1 MTKPV
6 DQYGPSCDLIP
17 GVMRG
22 GKQGWYLVAANF
34 RVEAGPFASV
44 EDAQVAAFWMDE
56 ECRGVHPAPWRP
68 VWARNGL
75 LIGTR
80 LKPERVGLDRVAGYP

>member
-1 MTKPV
+1 MSRAV
-6 DQYGPSCDLIP
+6 DTYGPSCDLVP
-17 GVMRG
+17 GVLRG
-22 GKQGWYLVAANF
+22 VRQGYYLVAANF
-34 RVEAGPFASV
+34 RVEAGPFGTIDAAYAAAV
-44 EDAQVAAFWMDE
+44 WLED

-80 LKPERVGLDRVAGYP
+80 LKASRLPVLTG